1 MTGETIK
8 SQLKGDVTVRIDSP
22 GGDVFAG
29 FAIYNQLVQHDGKV
43 TVYVDGAAA
52 SAASIIAMAG
62 DEVYLPETSVMMIHD
77 PWTMAIGDSSDMKK
91 TAELLDTIK
100 DAIIP
105 AYTAKTGLETEKIS
119 DMMSEETWLT
129 GAQAA
134 QMGFGTLIEGG
145 KQTASNFERP
155 WIKNAPKP
163 KNNNLIGDQNAVSIP
178 PVHIGDQNAVS
189 IPPIL
194 ISENNASIGAA
205 DYVIRAPNQSQTKQ
219 PEPQKPF
226 KTNLQKRR
234 LKLAEL

>member
-1 MTGETIK
+1 MNEILIYQPIGENFWEPEKSMTGETIK
-8 SQLKGDVTVRIDSP
+8 SQLEGDVTVRIDSP

-163 KNNNLIGDQNAVSIP
+163 EPKAPKPEQIAPEQPQN
-178 PVHIGDQNAVS
+178 
-189 IPPIL
+189 
-194 ISENNASIGAA
+194 
-205 DYVIRAPNQSQTKQ
+205 KQ
-219 PEPQKPF
+219 QKPY

-234 LKLAEL
+234 LKLAQL

>member
-8 SQLKGDVTVRIDSP
+8 SQLEGDVTVRIDSP

-145 KQTASNFERP
+145 KQTAANFERP

-163 KNNNLIGDQNAVSIP
+163 EPK
-178 PVHIGDQNAVS
+178 
-189 IPPIL
+189 
-194 ISENNASIGAA
+194 
-205 DYVIRAPNQSQTKQ
+205 APEPEQIELEQ
-219 PEPQKPF
+219 PENKQQKPY